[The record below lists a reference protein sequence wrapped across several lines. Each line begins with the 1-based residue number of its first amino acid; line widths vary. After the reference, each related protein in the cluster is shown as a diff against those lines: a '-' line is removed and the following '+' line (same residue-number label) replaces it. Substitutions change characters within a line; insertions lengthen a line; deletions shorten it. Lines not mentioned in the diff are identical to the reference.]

1 VFVKHD
7 AITESEDAFVV
18 ADMLAPSLSN
28 SNFIGQRN
36 KLLHTSPNELP
47 DHEDLILRC

>member
-28 SNFIGQRN
+28 SDFIGSGTN
-36 KLLHTSPNELP
+36 YSILLLMSFQTAK
-47 DHEDLILRC
+47 I